1 MINQIAEVFAKRGY
15 DVESLALGLNKDKAL
30 FRIVVSGAD
39 SVTASGRAA
48 SQDCECLE
56 VSTDLGFVKMWN
68 ITICFIFM
76 SRPKFQ
82 SNRRLAVQPSEMNLV
97 VAKL

>member
-1 MINQIAEVFAKRGY
+1 MINRIAEVFARRGY

-56 VSTDLGFVKMWN
+56 GGKSLIGTAGR
-68 ITICFIFM
+68 T
-76 SRPKFQ
+76 
-82 SNRRLAVQPSEMNLV
+82 
-97 VAKL
+97 